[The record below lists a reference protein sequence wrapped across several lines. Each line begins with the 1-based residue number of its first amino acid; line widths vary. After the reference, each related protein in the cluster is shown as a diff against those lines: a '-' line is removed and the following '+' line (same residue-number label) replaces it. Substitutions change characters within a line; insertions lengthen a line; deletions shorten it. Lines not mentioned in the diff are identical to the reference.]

1 MTNYS
6 VKQLSKLA
14 GVSVRT
20 LHHYDRIG
28 LLKPAFRS
36 EKGYRFYGKKELLQ
50 LQQILFYKELDF
62 PLKEIGEIIN
72 NPDFDLIEA
81 LEFHKE
87 QLILRSKRLDELLTT
102 IEKTIIE
109 LKTKNEVMKDHEMYK
124 GFSEEEMKSMRTEVA
139 QRWGKDK
146 LLEAEDRIRKMGL
159 EGWEDTKKKGEEISR
174 LLADLMDFA
183 PS

>member
-1 MTNYS
+1 MTHYS

-36 EKGYRFYGKKELLQ
+36 EKGYRFYERAELLQ

-72 NPDFDLIEA
+72 NPNFDLITA
-81 LEFHKE
+81 LEFHKN
-87 QLILRSKRLDELLTT
+87 QLKLRSTRLAELLAT

-109 LKTKNEVMKDHEMYK
+109 LKTKNEVMKDNEIYK
-124 GFSEEEMKSMRTEVA
+124 GFTAEEVKSM
-139 QRWGKDK
+139 
-146 LLEAEDRIRKMGL
+146 
-159 EGWEDTKKKGEEISR
+159 
-174 LLADLMDFA
+174 
-183 PS
+183 